1 MMRPQYSCAG
11 RSSSASSKLGMHK
24 DSHLISKTT
33 PSKPNVRI
41 IHVFA
46 PEIIKTD
53 VANFRDLVQNLTG
66 KPAVPTA
73 LPEPNHKVKS
83 STRSVLQ
90 SKKMENSMQIIRG
103 ERDRVKE
110 EIQDDMMWR
119 SSSSATAGDH
129 DKTNGFLDGFSDL
142 DGFIEEFSE
151 FPAS

>member
-1 MMRPQYSCAG
+1 MMKQQYSCAD
-11 RSSSASSKLGMHK
+11 RSPEASSKLGMHK

-33 PSKPNVRI
+33 PSKPKVRI
-41 IHVFA
+41 IHVFT

-66 KPAVPTA
+66 KPAVPTG

-83 STRSVLQ
+83 STRSAPP

-110 EIQDDMMWR
+110 EIQDYMMWR

-129 DKTNGFLDGFSDL
+129 HKTNGFLDGFSDL

-151 FPAS
+151 FPS